1 MNIDAHQHF
10 WKYNAARD
18 TWITDPMHVIR
29 RDFLPNDLA
38 PELKANGID
47 AVIAVQADSSEN
59 ETRFLVD
66 LAERDARIAGVVGW
80 VDLRSPQLEER
91 LKVLSKFPKLR
102 GFRHVAQAETDN
114 RFLVQ
119 PDFTRGIARLREF
132 GFTYDILVLPRQ
144 LPAAI
149 ELVAMFPE
157 QPFVIDHLGKPDVRT
172 RTSTRWPE
180 KIKKLACN
188 PNVYCKISG
197 LVTEADWYRWKAADF
212 APYLD
217 AAFEAF
223 GADRLMFGSDWPVCL
238 VAATYAQVKNALE
251 EYVGKNAPAERVKIF
266 GGNAE
271 KFYGLKES
279 ANGSAA

>member
-18 TWITDPMHVIR
+18 TWITDPMQSIR

-47 AVIAVQADSSEN
+47 AVISVQADSSEN

-80 VDLRSPQLEER
+80 VDLQSPQLEER
-91 LKVLSKFPKLR
+91 LKFFSKFPKLR
-102 GFRHVAQAETDN
+102 GFRHVAQAETDD

-119 PDFTRGIARLREF
+119 PDFTRGIGRLREF

-172 RTSTRWPE
+172 RTSPRWPE
-180 KIKKLACN
+180 KIKRLACN

-197 LVTEADWYRWKAADF
+197 LVTEADWYRWKPVDF

-223 GADRLMFGSDWPVCL
+223 GPDRLMFGSDWPVCL

-251 EYVGKNAPAERVKIF
+251 EYVGKNASAERGKIF

-271 KFYGLKES
+271 RFYGLKGS
-279 ANGSAA
+279 ASGSAA

>member
-18 TWITDPMHVIR
+18 TWITDPMQSIR

-80 VDLRSPQLEER
+80 VDLQSPQLEER
-91 LKVLSKFPKLR
+91 LKFFSKFPKLR
-102 GFRHVAQAETDN
+102 GFRHVAQAETDD

-119 PDFTRGIARLREF
+119 PDFTRGIGRLREF

-149 ELVAMFPE
+149 ELVAMFPD

-172 RTSTRWPE
+172 RTSTRWLE
-180 KIKKLACN
+180 KIKRLACN

-197 LVTEADWYRWKAADF
+197 LVTEADWYRWKPVDF

-223 GADRLMFGSDWPVCL
+223 GPDRLMFGSDWPVCL

-251 EYVGKNAPAERVKIF
+251 EYVGKNASAERGKIF

-271 KFYGLKES
+271 RFYGLKGS
-279 ANGSAA
+279 ASGSAA